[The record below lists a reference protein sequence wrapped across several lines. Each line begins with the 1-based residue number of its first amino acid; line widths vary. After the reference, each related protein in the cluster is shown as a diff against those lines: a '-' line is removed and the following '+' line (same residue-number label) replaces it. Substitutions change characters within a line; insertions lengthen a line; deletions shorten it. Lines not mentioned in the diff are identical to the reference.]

1 MSDQASS
8 GRPLLVSYIYEYR
21 TLEFPGSSLLKC
33 LVVANAG
40 ADLEE
45 IQFPLTLISGN
56 TLLAPAGD

>member
-8 GRPLLVSYIYEYR
+8 GRPLPV
-21 TLEFPGSSLLKC
+21 SSLLKC